1 MLFLIFIVRYIVPV
15 LKIHKYNLTS
25 FNTFSITATKR
36 ICKFNSV
43 SGFKYRFWNEST
55 KKLLISLQLYTRAVE
70 EMGIEL
76 SLSHV
81 APVLLHQLLDP
92 VFPPHMWWL
101 VRVSLQPFPPVKN
114 I

>member
-1 MLFLIFIVRYIVPV
+1 ML
-15 LKIHKYNLTS
+15 
-25 FNTFSITATKR
+25 
-36 ICKFNSV
+36 
-43 SGFKYRFWNEST
+43 WNES
-55 KKLLISLQLYTRAVE
+55 KKNTFCQERQLLISLQLYTRAVE

-92 VFPPHMWWL
+92 VFPPHVWWL